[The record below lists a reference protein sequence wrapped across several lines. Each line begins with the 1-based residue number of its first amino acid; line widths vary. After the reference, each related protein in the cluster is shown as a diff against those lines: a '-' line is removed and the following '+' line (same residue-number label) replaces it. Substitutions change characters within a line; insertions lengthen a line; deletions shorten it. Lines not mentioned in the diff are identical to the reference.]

1 LKQIEM
7 EVESPARTLLK
18 STLHVRL
25 RETRG
30 NYWRSVLVGLQFGIF
45 HLPGE
50 LLSVVFFPLLRNLF
64 CELFEAGTGTLFVFV
79 SSVQAIMAGFMGLL
93 EATDEPNLGEDE

>member
-1 LKQIEM
+1 MKEIEM
-7 EVESPARTLLK
+7 EIAPARTLLK
-18 STLHVRL
+18 STSHIRL

-30 NYWRSVLVGLQFGIF
+30 NYLRSILVGLQFGVV

-50 LLSVVFFPLLRNLF
+50 ILSVVVFPLLRNIF
-64 CELFEAGTGTLFVFV
+64 CELFEAGTGVLFVLV

-93 EATDEPNLGEDE
+93 EATDEPTVGEDE